1 MTTPAVNERIVR
13 IPTIQTQR
21 LTLRGFEERDFDAYA
36 DLVADAEVT
45 RFLGDG
51 SPISAADAWRQMA
64 MILGHWQLRGFG
76 LWAVEER
83 STGALIGR
91 IGVHEPG
98 GWPGFELAYTLGRQ
112 YWGKGYAT
120 EGGRASLDHAR
131 RVLGRSEIISIIRP
145 DNIGSIRVAT
155 ALGATR
161 AESIE
166 FFGAPSDIYRYP
178 LSSSGE
184 SIE

>member
-1 MTTPAVNERIVR
+1 MSERIVR
-13 IPTIQTQR
+13 IPTVQTPR
-21 LTLRGFEERDFDAYA
+21 LTLRGFEERDFESYA
-36 DLVADAEVT
+36 ALMVDAEVT

-51 SPISAADAWRQMA
+51 SPVSAADAWRQMA
-64 MILGHWQLRGFG
+64 MIVGHWQLRGFG

-83 STGALIGR
+83 SSGALIGR
-91 IGVHEPG
+91 IGLHEPG
-98 GWPGFELAYTLGRQ
+98 GWPGFELAYTLGKQ

-131 RVLGRSEIISIIRP
+131 MVLGRHDIISIIRP
-145 DNIGSIRVAT
+145 DNAGSIRVAT
-155 ALGATR
+155 TLGATR

-178 LSSSGE
+178 ASSPGE
-184 SIE
+184 RIEQLE